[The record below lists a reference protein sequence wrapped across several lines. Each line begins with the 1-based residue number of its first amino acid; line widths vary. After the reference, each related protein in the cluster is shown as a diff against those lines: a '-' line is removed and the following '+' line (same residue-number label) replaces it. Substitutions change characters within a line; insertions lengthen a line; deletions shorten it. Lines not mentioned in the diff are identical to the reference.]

1 MKNLNEQLTQ
11 GRQMSIPNQ
20 MQHVVIT
27 EAGGPEKL
35 AIIATATPEPKSDE
49 VLVKVHAFGINRPDI
64 LQRQGLYPMPAGVT
78 PVPGLEVAG
87 EVVAVGENVEKFK
100 VGDQVCGLTNGGG
113 YAEYCVVPESQTLA
127 IPNGVSYVQA
137 AAIPETFFT
146 VWANVFQ
153 MGRATQGETALIH
166 GGSSGIGTT
175 ALMLCR
181 AFGIKTFSTVGSDD
195 KAQAISDLT
204 DAINYKT
211 QDFETYINEKT
222 DNKGVDVILDMVGA
236 PYLERNLNL
245 LRRDGRL
252 VYIAFLGGAK
262 AKEVKLGQI
271 MMKRLTITGSTMRAR
286 NTAEKA
292 EIAQGLMDNVAP
304 LWAKGECLPMIF
316 KTFKFDQIVDAHI
329 AMDVGDHI
337 GKIVVEVI

>member
-1 MKNLNEQLTQ
+1 
-11 GRQMSIPNQ
+11 MSQAQ
-20 MQHVVIT
+20 MQQIVIS
-27 EAGGPEKL
+27 EVGGPEKL
-35 AIIATATPEPKSDE
+35 AYETVTIPTAQAEE

-64 LQRQGLYPMPAGVT
+64 LQRQGLYPMPKDVT

-87 EVVAVGENVEKFK
+87 EIVAVGAAVTQFK
-100 VGDQVCGLTNGGG
+100 VGDKVCGLTNGGG
-113 YAEYCVVPESQTLA
+113 YAEYCVVPASQTLV
-127 IPNGVSYVQA
+127 IPEGVSFTQA

-153 MGRATQGETALIH
+153 MGQAKAGETVLVH

-175 ALMLCR
+175 ALMLCK
-181 AFGIKTFSTVGSDD
+181 ALGIQTFATVGSDD
-195 KAQAISDLT
+195 KIQAIAHLT
-204 DAINYKT
+204 TGINYKT
-211 QDFETYINEKT
+211 QDFEQVINEKT
-222 DNKGVDVILDMVGA
+222 DNAGVDIILDMVGA

-286 NTAEKA
+286 TTAEKA
-292 EIAQGLMDNVAP
+292 EIAQGLQQQVAP
-304 LWAKGECLPMIF
+304 FWAKGECLPMIY
-316 KTFKFDQIVDAHI
+316 KTFNFDQIVDAHI
-329 AMDVGDHI
+329 AMDTGEHI
-337 GKIVVEVI
+337 GKIVVNVL

>member
-1 MKNLNEQLTQ
+1 MTNPIMHQ
-11 GRQMSIPNQ
+11 I
-20 MQHVVIT
+20 VIT
-27 EAGGPEKL
+27 EVGGPEKL
-35 AIIATATPEPKSDE
+35 AIEQTAVPEPKADE
-49 VLVKVHAFGINRPDI
+49 VLVQVHAFGLNRPDI
-64 LQRQGLYPMPAGVT
+64 LQRQGLYPMPKGVT

-87 EVVAVGENVEKFK
+87 EVVAVGSDVQKFK

-113 YAEYCVVPESQTLA
+113 YAEYCVVPESQTLN
-127 IPNGVSYVQA
+127 IPTGLSYVQA

-153 MGRATQGETALIH
+153 MGKAKAGETVLIH
-166 GGSSGIGTT
+166 GGTSGIGTT
-175 ALMLCR
+175 ALMLCN
-181 AFGIKTFSTVGSDD
+181 ALGLKTFATVGSDE
-195 KAQAISDLT
+195 KVQAIAHLT

-211 QDFETYINEKT
+211 QNFESYILEKT
-222 DNKGVDVILDMVGA
+222 DQAGVDVILDIVGA
-236 PYLERNLNL
+236 PYLEQNLNL
-245 LRRDGRL
+245 LRKDGRL

-292 EIAQGLMDNVAP
+292 EISQGLQEHVWP
-304 LWAKGECLPMIF
+304 LLEQGQCIPMIY
-316 KTFKFDQIVDAHI
+316 KTFKFDQIQDAHR
-329 AMDVGDHI
+329 AMDTGEHI

>member
-1 MKNLNEQLTQ
+1 
-11 GRQMSIPNQ
+11 MSQAQ
-20 MQHVVIT
+20 MQQVIIT

-35 AIIATATPEPKSDE
+35 AYESVAIPTPANNE

-87 EVVAVGENVEKFK
+87 EIVAVGTEVTKFQ
-100 VGDQVCGLTNGGG
+100 VGDKVCGLTNGGG
-113 YAEYCVVPESQTLA
+113 YAEYCVVPESQTLT
-127 IPNGVSYVQA
+127 IPAGVSFTQA

-153 MGRATQGETALIH
+153 MGQAKAGETVLVH
-166 GGSSGIGTT
+166 GGTSGIGTT
-175 ALMLCR
+175 ALMLCK
-181 AFGIKTFSTVGSDD
+181 ALGIKTFATVGSD
-195 KAQAISDLT
+195 KKVAAIADLT
-204 DAINYKT
+204 TAINYKT
-211 QDFETYINEKT
+211 EDFEQVIHAKT
-222 DNKGVDVILDMVGA
+222 DNGGVDVILDMVGA

-286 NTAEKA
+286 TTAEKA
-292 EIAQGLMDNVAP
+292 AIAQDLQQQVAP
-304 LWAKGECLPMIF
+304 FWAKGECLPMIF
-316 KTFKFDQIVDAHI
+316 KTFKFDQIQAAHS

-337 GKIVVEVI
+337 GKIVVQVL

>member
-1 MKNLNEQLTQ
+1 MTNPMMHQ
-11 GRQMSIPNQ
+11 
-20 MQHVVIT
+20 VVIT
-27 EAGGPEKL
+27 EVGGPEKL
-35 AIIATATPEPKSDE
+35 AIEQTVVPEPKADE
-49 VLVKVHAFGINRPDI
+49 VLVQVHAFGLNRPDI
-64 LQRQGLYPMPAGVT
+64 LQRQGLYPMPKGVT

-87 EVVAVGENVEKFK
+87 EVVAVGSDVQKFE

-113 YAEYCVVPESQTLA
+113 YAEYCVVPESQTLN
-127 IPNGVSYVQA
+127 IPTGLSYVQA

-153 MGRATQGETALIH
+153 MGKAKAGETVLIH
-166 GGSSGIGTT
+166 GGTSGIGTT
-175 ALMLCR
+175 ALMLCN
-181 AFGIKTFSTVGSDD
+181 ALGLKTFATVGSDE
-195 KAQAISDLT
+195 KVQAIAHLT

-211 QDFETYINEKT
+211 QNFESYILEKT
-222 DNKGVDVILDMVGA
+222 DQAGVDVILDIVGA
-236 PYLERNLNL
+236 PYLEQNLNL
-245 LRRDGRL
+245 LRKDGRL

-292 EIAQGLMDNVAP
+292 EIRQGLQEHVWP
-304 LWAKGECLPMIF
+304 LLEQGQCVPMIY
-316 KTFKFDQIVDAHI
+316 KTFKFDQIQDAHR
-329 AMDVGDHI
+329 AMDTGEHI

>member
-1 MKNLNEQLTQ
+1 
-11 GRQMSIPNQ
+11 MSQAQ
-20 MQHVVIT
+20 MQQVIIS
-27 EAGGPEKL
+27 EVGGPEKL
-35 AIIATATPEPKSDE
+35 AYETVTIPTAQAEE

-64 LQRQGLYPMPAGVT
+64 LQRQGLYPMPKDVT

-87 EVVAVGENVEKFK
+87 EIVAVGAEVTQFK
-100 VGDQVCGLTNGGG
+100 VGDKVCGLTNGGG
-113 YAEYCVVPESQTLA
+113 YAEYCVVPASQTLV
-127 IPNGVSYVQA
+127 IPEGVSFTQA

-153 MGRATQGETALIH
+153 MGQAKASETVLVH

-175 ALMLCR
+175 ALMLCK
-181 AFGIKTFSTVGSDD
+181 ALGIQTFATVGSDD
-195 KAQAISDLT
+195 KIQAIAHLT
-204 DAINYKT
+204 TGINYKT
-211 QDFETYINEKT
+211 QDFEQVINEKT
-222 DNKGVDVILDMVGA
+222 DNAGVDIILDMVGA

-286 NTAEKA
+286 TTAEKA
-292 EIAQGLMDNVAP
+292 EIAQGLQQQVAP
-304 LWAKGECLPMIF
+304 FWAKGECLPMIY
-316 KTFKFDQIVDAHI
+316 KTFNFDQIVDAHI
-329 AMDVGDHI
+329 AMDTGEHI
-337 GKIVVEVI
+337 GKIVVNVL